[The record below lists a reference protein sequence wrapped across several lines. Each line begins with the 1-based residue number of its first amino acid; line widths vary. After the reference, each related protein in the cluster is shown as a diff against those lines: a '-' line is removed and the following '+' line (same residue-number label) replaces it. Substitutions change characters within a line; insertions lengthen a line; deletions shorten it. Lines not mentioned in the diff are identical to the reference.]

1 MAYSK
6 NERDDFWNLEKL
18 VPKRKTPTPNFSSS
32 PTPVEHNVSAPE
44 TQNADRGKIDFGAY
58 RTEIGVKE
66 RSYEPR
72 RSSLIKKV
80 TISSYPDK
88 YDFYG
93 NFRKAALIYFD
104 YRTDPCDFVPFYS
117 YMPQYSQLTPEQRAY
132 YFYWRAEWKKG
143 RVLRSDYSYVYLFAY
158 EVLNLPDKIPPEEGL
173 SILARLWR
181 DYRSTLPR
189 IDAYMSLWIEDFCLV
204 YGLEY
209 PMHVVRDFVFDAVSG
224 SLIKELYLSE
234 LTEAGELGI
243 DAVLLYLSDYDYRRG
258 LSLAGDSRAL
268 YERYMRSAMRIF
280 LTSTGALEGAYTR
293 GVGTLKRDAFLHSLC
308 THAVKCRISVEYTRL
323 AEDTELRKLVTGAVR
338 FTENKLRALLGI
350 KSRLAVRDFSEEH
363 KAIIS
368 SFFDRLI
375 EKERRER
382 AKREAPEYEKLY
394 DAPSTELSF
403 RGADEIERLSW
414 SNTARL
420 VENTEDEPTE
430 NEPEKTPIEKA
441 PVTEMP
447 AEAPS
452 NSSYGLSDGDI
463 SLIRALL
470 SGEANIDDA
479 VAERINEAF
488 ADGFGDVILT
498 YGETGYEII
507 EDYREDISEWLKSL
521 TR

>member
-1 MAYSK
+1 MPYTK
-6 NERDDFWNLEKL
+6 NEKDDFWNLEKL
-18 VPKRKTPTPNFSSS
+18 VPKRKAPMPNFSSL
-32 PTPVEHNVSAPE
+32 PTPVEHKVSVPE
-44 TQNADRGKIDFGAY
+44 KTETGRGKIDFGAY
-58 RTEIGVKE
+58 RAEFGVEE
-66 RSYEPR
+66 RSYEPKS
-72 RSSLIKKV
+72 SSLIKRV

-104 YRTDPCDFVPFYS
+104 YRTEACDFVPFYS

-143 RVLRSDYSYVYLFAY
+143 RILRSDYSYIYLFAY
-158 EVLNLPDKIPPEEGL
+158 EVLNLPDKIAPEVGVTL
-173 SILARLWR
+173 LARLWR
-181 DYRSTLPR
+181 DYRQSLPR

-224 SLIKELYLSE
+224 SEIKELYLSE

-258 LSLAGDSRAL
+258 LSLAGNSRAL
-268 YERYMRSAMRIF
+268 YERYMRSSMRIF
-280 LTSTGALEGAYTR
+280 LEATGALDGARTR
-293 GVGTLKRDAFLHSLC
+293 RGGTLKRDAFLHSLC
-308 THAVKCRISVEYTRL
+308 THAVKCRISVEYIRL
-323 AEDTELRKLVTGAVR
+323 AEDAELRRLITGAVR
-338 FTENKLRALLGI
+338 FTENKLRSLLGI

-375 EKERRER
+375 ERERRER

-414 SNTARL
+414 GNTARL
-420 VENTEDEPTE
+420 VENTEDEVLPLVAE
-430 NEPEKTPIEKA
+430 IKEPEP
-441 PVTEMP
+441 P
-447 AEAPS
+447 AFDRAEGADA
-452 NSSYGLSDGDI
+452 YGLSSEDI
-463 SLIRALL
+463 SLISAML
-470 SGEANIDDA
+470 SGEGDIDDA
-479 VAERINEAF
+479 SAERINEAF

-498 YGETGYEII
+498 YGENGFEII
-507 EDYREDISEWLKSL
+507 EDYREDISEWLKNL